1 MLKPAVLVPLVL
13 SVSMFVWGPVAGGAQ
28 PPMVARTA
36 ASDSDW
42 KSAPWAIDMQR
53 RHAQLIERNGPG
65 TDAALRATLL
75 AMGDKDQDA
84 RGIVHGQPK
93 NSGKLEMA
101 RNLAEIDAGLTAR
114 LKEIVAKEGWPTIA
128 LVGIDA
134 SNAAMTIL
142 THTRD
147 HAWQLALLPQLEEL
161 ADTGKIDGSALALV
175 VDKELV
181 SEGRLQRYGT
191 QFKYVDGA
199 MAMFGVEDAAGLDVR
214 RATLFLP
221 PMDAYKQLLMQ
232 MYHLPVSNTI
242 VSSK

>member
-147 HAWQLALLPQLEEL
+147 HAWQLALLPQL
-161 ADTGKIDGSALALV
+161 V